1 MPESFVLLADNGNP
15 LPGLVYLLGAAI
27 SLASGLL
34 LLRGAAK
41 QGGGLLLWSSVC
53 FFGMAVNNILMY
65 VNFVVFVNVNLD
77 IWPHVASLVS
87 VMILNVA
94 LIWHAT

>member
-1 MPESFVLLADNGNP
+1 MPNDFVLLADISTAM
-15 LPGLVYLLGAAI
+15 PGLVYLLGAAI

-34 LLRGAAK
+34 LLRGAATR
-41 QGGGLLLWSSVC
+41 GGGLLLWSSVC
-53 FFGMAVNNILMY
+53 FFGMAVNNVLMY
-65 VNFVVFVNVNLD
+65 FNFVVFADVNLD

-87 VMILNVA
+87 VIILNVA